1 MHCPMFCPMTAG
13 SPSGRAA
20 LGGVPRLRRGVDPD
34 RQPPQGWRD
43 LRQHAGHGAGAGP
56 TLHGVRGQRPRPGRR
71 GGVDGS
77 QRPGGGGRP
86 RFRHLE
92 PERGRDPARRCEWVL
107 RRRRGH
113 VPAARRGWLDPG
125 CGGRAK
131 RASVAMHYQL
141 VDQDQRD
148 RLATTA
154 GAVFAEPDRR
164 KVMPG
169 KMVHKLHPKIDW
181 GNADDLEIADRAP
194 APTSSSSPPGGGTA
208 AVDSGPLTRAVR
220 RPRGNRVRL
229 RTRL

>member
-1 MHCPMFCPMTAG
+1 
-13 SPSGRAA
+13 
-20 LGGVPRLRRGVDPD
+20 VV
-34 RQPPQGWRD
+34 
-43 LRQHAGHGAGAGP
+43 
-56 TLHGVRGQRPRPGRR
+56 V
-71 GGVDGS
+71 
-77 QRPGGGGRP
+77 
-86 RFRHLE
+86 E
-92 PERGRDPARRCEWVL
+92 P
-107 RRRRGH
+107 
-113 VPAARRGWLDPG
+113 
-125 CGGRAK
+125 K
-131 RASVAMHYQL
+131 RASVAMHY
-141 VDQDQRD
+141 QDQRD

-194 APTSSSSPPGGGTA
+194 APTSSSSPPGGGIA